1 MQATPSHAP
10 RQLTPM
16 ASNKTK
22 ARDEPFDFLKPSTA
36 PKLAKPIIPR
46 ATAPIKAP
54 KPGRA
59 PSDNKLLA
67 GYLAHEFLTHGT
79 LFGQRWDPAR
89 AEAFPVSAAA
99 HLADFRKPVKQ
110 PVSQKGKPAEP
121 KPGDKRKFESY
132 AQVSGLLMGKNGV
145 HIPGIV
151 NPTQL
156 TRFLNL
162 Q

>member
-1 MQATPSHAP
+1 MQATSSHAP
-10 RQLTPM
+10 RQLTLM

-22 ARDEPFDFLKPSTA
+22 TRDETFDFLKPSTT
-36 PKLAKPIIPR
+36 PKLAKPVIPR

-54 KPGRA
+54 RPARV

-67 GYLAHEFLTHGT
+67 GYLAHEFLSKGT
-79 LFGQRWDPAR
+79 LFGQPWDPAR
-89 AEAFPVSAAA
+89 ADAVPVSAADHSA
-99 HLADFRKPVKQ
+99 EFRKPMKQ
-110 PVSQKGKPAEP
+110 LVSQKGKPSEP

-132 AQVSGLLMGKNGV
+132 TQVSGLLMGKNGV

>member
-1 MQATPSHAP
+1 MQATMSHAP
-10 RQLTPM
+10 RQLT

-22 ARDEPFDFLKPSTA
+22 ASDNKTFDFLKPSKT
-36 PKLAKPIIPR
+36 PKLAKPVKPVLPR
-46 ATAPIKAP
+46 AAAPIKPARP
-54 KPGRA
+54 
-59 PSDNKLLA
+59 PSDSKLMA
-67 GYLAHEFLTHGT
+67 GYLAHEYLTKGT
-79 LFGQRWDPAR
+79 LFGQPWDPAR
-89 AEAFPVSAAA
+89 ADVVPVSGAAQ
-99 HLADFRKPVKQ
+99 LADLRKPMKQ
-110 PVSQKGKPAEP
+110 SVVSQKGKPAEP

-132 AQVSGLLMGKNGV
+132 AQVSGILMGKNGV